1 MISTLNISKES
12 KVWIYQSPIAFNVSQ
27 LALINNELTKFI
39 ATWESHGVALQG
51 GYDIISNQFILLA
64 VDENTKNATG
74 CSIDKSVSI
83 IKKIE
88 TLLSINLTD
97 KGLIAYEVDGN
108 IKTVVFRDIKTKI
121 SSGEIEENTTIFN
134 LSISTFSELETNWR
148 IHANQSW
155 LKKYFNA

>member
-134 LSISTFSELETNWR
+134 LSLMPLR
-148 IHANQSW
+148 PRPRSW
-155 LKKYFNA
+155 KSICRPARTSS